1 MHKLQLDILEH
12 IQLAALP
19 LGECNMM
26 DGMELA
32 LG

>member
-12 IQLAALP
+12 IQLGALP
-19 LGECNMM
+19 IRECNML

-32 LG
+32 VG